1 MLADMSWLTRLGF
14 VADAQGRRADEA
26 ALLARVLRGDAQALA
41 LLYRRESG
49 PVYRYA
55 LALVGDEAAALDAMQ
70 EAFTQLLLNPQGFE
84 PGRGTLGAYLAG
96 IARHQLLARWRDAK
110 RFVAL
115 IDEVDDEAADD
126 EKTGVDAA
134 GAGLSAEQRLVD
146 AQRSEQLWS
155 AVRRLAWSQREALVL
170 VDLQERSYEEAA
182 AVAGTRVD
190 VLRSRLHRA
199 RARLAE
205 LLAAPQGEPKP

>member
-55 LALVGDEAAALDAMQ
+55 LALVADEAAALDAMQ

-115 IDEVDDEAADD
+115 IDEVDDEAVD
-126 EKTGVDAA
+126 EQTRADAA
-134 GAGLSAEQRLVD
+134 GTELSAEQRLVD

-199 RARLAE
+199 RARLAA
-205 LLAAPQGEPKP
+205 LLAAPQGEPQP

>member
-26 ALLARVLRGDAQALA
+26 ALLARVLRGDAHALA

-115 IDEVDDEAADD
+115 IDDVDDEAADD

>member
-84 PGRGTLGAYLAG
+84 PGPRH
-96 IARHQLLARWRDAK
+96 ARRLPGRHRPPP
-110 RFVAL
+110 
-115 IDEVDDEAADD
+115 
-126 EKTGVDAA
+126 AA
-134 GAGLSAEQRLVD
+134 GALARRQALRGADRRGGR
-146 AQRSEQLWS
+146 RSG
-155 AVRRLAWSQREALVL
+155 R
-170 VDLQERSYEEAA
+170 
-182 AVAGTRVD
+182 
-190 VLRSRLHRA
+190 
-199 RARLAE
+199 
-205 LLAAPQGEPKP
+205 

>member
-115 IDEVDDEAADD
+115 IDDVDDEAADD

-134 GAGLSAEQRLVD
+134 GTGLSAEQRLVD

-199 RARLAE
+199 RARLAA
-205 LLAAPQGEPKP
+205 LLAAPQGEPQP

>member
-1 MLADMSWLTRLGF
+1 MLSDMSWLTRLGF
-14 VADAQGRRADEA
+14 VADAQQRRADEA
-26 ALLARVLRGDAQALA
+26 ALLARVLRGDRPALA

-70 EAFTQLLLNPQGFE
+70 EAFTQLLLSPQGFE

-96 IARHQLLARWRDAK
+96 IARHQLLARWRDAR

-115 IDEVDDEAADD
+115 MDGDEQDDSEAAP
-126 EKTGVDAA
+126 VDAA
-134 GAGLSAEQRLVD
+134 DADAAAEQRLVQLQQSD
-146 AQRSEQLWS
+146 ALWA

-182 AVAGTRVD
+182 AVAGTSVD

-199 RARLAE
+199 RARLAT
-205 LLAAPQGEPKP
+205 LLAAPQQGEAP

>member
-115 IDEVDDEAADD
+115 IDDVDDEAADD
-126 EKTGVDAA
+126 EQTGVDAA
-134 GAGLSAEQRLVD
+134 GTGLSAEQRLVD

-199 RARLAE
+199 RARLAA
-205 LLAAPQGEPKP
+205 LLAAPQGEPQP

>member
-115 IDEVDDEAADD
+115 IDDVDDEAADD
-126 EKTGVDAA
+126 EKAGADAT

>member
-205 LLAAPQGEPKP
+205 LLAAPQGEPQP

>member
-115 IDEVDDEAADD
+115 IDDVDDEAADD

-134 GAGLSAEQRLVD
+134 GTGLSAEQRLVD

>member
-1 MLADMSWLTRLGF
+1 
-14 VADAQGRRADEA
+14 
-26 ALLARVLRGDAQALA
+26 
-41 LLYRRESG
+41 
-49 PVYRYA
+49 
-55 LALVGDEAAALDAMQ
+55 
-70 EAFTQLLLNPQGFE
+70 
-84 PGRGTLGAYLAG
+84 
-96 IARHQLLARWRDAK
+96 
-110 RFVAL
+110 VAL